1 MVAYLMLQVLRRYR
15 CRMRRAV
22 LLLGVL
28 AVPVA
33 CAAQEGAQ
41 RAAQT
46 SPPGGGTT
54 LETAVG
60 LFPAEAVGFSRAA
73 TFWLEADRPGQG
85 AAVEYFGPS
94 RAAVATVSL
103 YDGGQGMIADR
114 DPRLAGEFATA
125 VAEVMALAGTWTSL
139 RLAEGG
145 RSEIAIPDGA
155 PLSCARL
162 QGTYGRQQV
171 QMLVCL
177 GAAAGRYLKVQVTTP
192 QRQVVPVDAES
203 FVTAIAQA
211 PRASLAR
218 SLDLV
223 EVGSPAAV
231 AVAPARAAVPAGAR
245 DLPAQPARAVPPATD
260 APLSAASSP
269 PPTARG
275 TAAVPAQAELPAA
288 PRPASPA
295 ADTRSN
301 AQVEALT
308 AAWARAWAARDVE
321 AYLGFYATGFVGV
334 GARDHTDWVAQRR
347 RALDR
352 ARELRIIIEQ
362 LQVQPAADGQIE
374 VRFRQ
379 LYRATGL
386 SLDASKT
393 LIWQIENGRW
403 AIVSERVTTERRR

>member
-1 MVAYLMLQVLRRYR
+1 MAP
-15 CRMRRAV
+15 
-22 LLLGVL
+22 
-28 AVPVA
+28 VPA
-33 CAAQEGAQ
+33 SAE
-41 RAAQT
+41 
-46 SPPGGGTT
+46 
-54 LETAVG
+54 
-60 LFPAEAVGFSRAA
+60 PATWRL
-73 TFWLEADRPGQG
+73 T
-85 AAVEYFGPS
+85 
-94 RAAVATVSL
+94 RAAVLEEAR
-103 YDGGQGMIADR
+103 DFEGARGMLEAYLDEHPEAAPAWR
-114 DPRLAGEFATA
+114 RLRQIYVE
-125 VAEVMALAGTWTSL
+125 LA
-139 RLAEGG
+139 
-145 RSEIAIPDGA
+145 
-155 PLSCARL
+155 
-162 QGTYGRQQV
+162 
-171 QMLVCL
+171 
-177 GAAAGRYLKVQVTTP
+177 
-192 QRQVVPVDAES
+192 
-203 FVTAIAQA
+203 
-211 PRASLAR
+211 RASLAR

-231 AVAPARAAVPAGAR
+231 AVAPARAAVPAEAR

-269 PPTARG
+269 PPTTRG